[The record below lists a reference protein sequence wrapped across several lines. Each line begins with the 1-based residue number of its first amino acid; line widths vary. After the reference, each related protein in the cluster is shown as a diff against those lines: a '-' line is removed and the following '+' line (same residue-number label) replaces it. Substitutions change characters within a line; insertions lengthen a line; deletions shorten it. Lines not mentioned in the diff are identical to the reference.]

1 MKPVGEPM
9 LEVHVY
15 TLYSGSLALFSIVPQ
30 FPHLYSRGGVRHQ
43 LLPPVQQTHSM
54 GFLPALLSN
63 RPPSFYSPAQLSG

>member
-1 MKPVGEPM
+1 M

-30 FPHLYSRGGVRHQ
+30 FPHLYSGGGVRHQ

-54 GFLPALLSN
+54 GLLPALLSSCPLSFC
-63 RPPSFYSPAQLSG
+63 PPPRLFC